1 MENALGSIIAILFQ
15 AKFLLKKKKKR
26 QVRRLYK
33 RRPCEVLP
41 YIFILLTK
49 FNFHSG
55 HGQLTLSNHPSDACM
70 DSIKWLKREFESNL
84 VY

>member
-15 AKFLLKKKKKR
+15 AKFLLKKKKASEKIIKNN
-26 QVRRLYK
+26 K

-70 DSIKWLKREFESNL
+70 DSIR
-84 VY
+84 